1 MKILILAFLLITLS
15 GCNSQVDGWEILK
28 VEAVCKD
35 RNGVDHISTILINTV
50 TCGDGKVLRI
60 NNAN

>member
-15 GCNSQVDGWEILK
+15 GCNSKVDGWEILK

-35 RNGVDHISTILINTV
+35 HNGVDHISTILINTV
-50 TCGDGKVLRI
+50 TCRDGKVLRI